1 MSRPRSSV
9 EINKMVDQTV
19 SMIEQIQDNLQEPT
33 TNAALVHHPNV
44 IIKKESNADEV
55 ENSGDELQGSI
66 ENDPNR
72 AFMEEKSED
81 ENTPGNFY
89 SQISLKLRILAYMNK
104 KLVLFLVHYTVRH
117 SPPVKKTRTQK
128 LQEETA
134 DFLGEDFNPLG
145 PRNKKKKD
153 DN

>member
-1 MSRPRSSV
+1 MY
-9 EINKMVDQTV
+9 
-19 SMIEQIQDNLQEPT
+19 
-33 TNAALVHHPNV
+33 V